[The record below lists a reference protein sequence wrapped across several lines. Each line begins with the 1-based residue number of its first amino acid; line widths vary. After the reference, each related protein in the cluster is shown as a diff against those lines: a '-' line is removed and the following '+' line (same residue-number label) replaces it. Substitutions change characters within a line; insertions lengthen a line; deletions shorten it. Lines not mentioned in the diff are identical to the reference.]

1 MLIGVPKEIKKQ
13 EARVGLTPAAVR
25 EFVAAGHQVLVQT
38 EAGAGIGSDDAA
50 YEAAGASI
58 VADASD
64 IFRRADMVVKV
75 KEPQPGEWA
84 QLREGQILFLPS
96 LGARP

>member
-38 EAGAGIGSDDAA
+38 EADAGIGSDDAA
-50 YEAAGASI
+50 YEVTCSPFSG
-58 VADASD
+58 
-64 IFRRADMVVKV
+64 R
-75 KEPQPGEWA
+75 G
-84 QLREGQILFLPS
+84 
-96 LGARP
+96 